1 MCIAQSSGD
10 VIIQPSRVTNTTTK
24 GKGETMTGK
33 IEKRFSMDLKMN
45 GMNSGYG
52 YFLCGTQSILDGV
65 FLGTSK
71 NEAELSIMEI
81 NQNRRLANLPE
92 IKTA

>member
-1 MCIAQSSGD
+1 
-10 VIIQPSRVTNTTTK
+10 
-24 GKGETMTGK
+24 MTGK

-52 YFLCGTQSILDGV
+52 YFLANTKSILDGT

-71 NEAELSIMEI
+71 NEAELSVMEI
-81 NQNRRLANLPE
+81 NQKRRLLNLPE
-92 IKTA
+92 IKAA